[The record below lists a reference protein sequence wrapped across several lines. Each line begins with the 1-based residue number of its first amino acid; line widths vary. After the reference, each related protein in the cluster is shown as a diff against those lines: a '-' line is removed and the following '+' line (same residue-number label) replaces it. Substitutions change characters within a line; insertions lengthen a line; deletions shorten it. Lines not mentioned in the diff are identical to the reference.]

1 MVFCKVLRRCSTAN
15 QFLIR
20 ARKAKPAYQLQRTFG
35 QAVAEKINQMAPNE
49 VTTSISASYAQKK
62 ASLWESQQLIPTQ
75 LEMRA
80 ISELLDVNLKDLE
93 ESFSGVAPASAADV
107 IQSMA
112 EIAGRCLIAT
122 CFTGRV
128 RLPLP
133 EMKEALRKAI
143 KAGVQLAIFF
153 PFPRD
158 LRSSAKSKYAE
169 PLMHQHRDAWRS
181 IVEYWKV
188 LRSFAP
194 ESSSTVK
201 LYRPTTESAN
211 ILFPP
216 MFHRSTLLCE
226 RTEGVTKVELYT
238 WTQGEKSDG
247 FFTVAGRSLEDADMQ
262 IDRWKL
268 FFGDILERW
277 SETSEL
283 PEADAYWQSF
293 DPQTDSEVA

>member
-1 MVFCKVLRRCSTAN
+1 MAN

-20 ARKAKPAYQLQRTFG
+20 ARKSKPAYQLQRTFG
-35 QAVAEKINQMAPNE
+35 QAVTERIRELAPNE
-49 VTTSISASYAQKK
+49 VHTSIKDSYAQKK
-62 ASLWESQQLIPTQ
+62 ASLWESGQLIPTH

-80 ISELLDVNLKDLE
+80 ISELLDLNLKELE

-107 IQSMA
+107 IQSLA
-112 EIAGRCLIAT
+112 EVASQCLIAS

-133 EMKEALRKAI
+133 EMKEALREAI
-143 KAGVQLAIFF
+143 KSGMRVAIFF
-153 PFPRD
+153 PFPKD
-158 LRSSAKSKYAE
+158 LKSPAKPEYAE
-169 PLMHQHRDAWRS
+169 SLMHQHRDAWRS

-201 LYRPTTESAN
+201 LYCPITESAN
-211 ILFPP
+211 VLFPP

-262 IDRWKL
+262 TDRWKL
-268 FFGDILERW
+268 FFGDIFERW
-277 SETSEL
+277 SETGDL
-283 PEADAYWQSF
+283 PDGDAYWQSF
-293 DPQTDSEVA
+293 GPQTDSEIA